1 MSQREST
8 NPMRKPRQ
16 RPTPP
21 PTQDGLQDPL
31 QQPALAP
38 APGVGDPAART
49 PTDKNWPP
57 RTGPLFLLVLA
68 APLLLLGVA
77 CTAPALLL
85 QREAQTATRAAQAR
99 PTAPGAKAC
108 LDAAKAADNL
118 LHQGYPAVTRAA
130 DDAVYHMREAC
141 KGLTKNAAALADGG
155 SPHG

>member
-1 MSQREST
+1 MSENT

-16 RPTPP
+16 RLTPDEP
-21 PTQDGLQDPL
+21 KPKE
-31 QQPALAP
+31 AP
-38 APGVGDPAART
+38 QLTLSPISGIVDPATAWT
-49 PTDKNWPP
+49 FMDKNWPP